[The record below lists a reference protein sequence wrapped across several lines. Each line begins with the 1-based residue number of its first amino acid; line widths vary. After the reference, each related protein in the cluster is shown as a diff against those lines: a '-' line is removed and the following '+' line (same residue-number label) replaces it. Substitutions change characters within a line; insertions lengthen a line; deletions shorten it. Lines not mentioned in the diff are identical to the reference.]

1 MKKNILLII
10 SIALLLSGCAS
21 EDITMP
27 SNDSVPTKRSP
38 EEAVTIAQSIAE
50 RLQGTDNQS
59 RSIRSTAKVS
69 VIGSGNL
76 SRAAQD
82 TLIYAVDFEDN
93 KGYVLVS
100 AAYSGDA
107 VIGYTDSGSFDAKRI
122 AQNPAYS
129 CYLNQAQDYV
139 SYNLTLPGNG
149 NIGQF
154 PITKPNDGLPEPITK
169 TINPMLWVSWG
180 QAYPEGIYCPNGIAG
195 CAQTAMA
202 QMMSYLQTTTSLNL
216 TYPERT
222 ENTLTLDWSAIQL
235 HQVSS
240 KTSAEYN
247 LHSCFTTAEAHNSLG
262 KLCRELGYRNKA
274 SYGTSAT
281 GTNPKNVYTTFKNL
295 VGTSKITNYYE
306 SIPSVNS
313 LYDALTAN
321 GEPYGII
328 FLIGYDAVNGGHGWV
343 CDGAKHTIS
352 YSQALK
358 IDGTYEV
365 LRHDDY
371 AYHFN
376 WGWCGV
382 DNGYFSAGVFKN
394 NTSDTAYN
402 FNTNNCYF
410 AVYK

>member
-1 MKKNILLII
+1 M
-10 SIALLLSGCAS
+10 
-21 EDITMP
+21 
-27 SNDSVPTKRSP
+27 
-38 EEAVTIAQSIAE
+38 
-50 RLQGTDNQS
+50 
-59 RSIRSTAKVS
+59 
-69 VIGSGNL
+69 
-76 SRAAQD
+76 
-82 TLIYAVDFEDN
+82 
-93 KGYVLVS
+93 
-100 AAYSGDA
+100 
-107 VIGYTDSGSFDAKRI
+107 
-122 AQNPAYS
+122 
-129 CYLNQAQDYV
+129 
-139 SYNLTLPGNG
+139 
-149 NIGQF
+149 
-154 PITKPNDGLPEPITK
+154 
-169 TINPMLWVSWG
+169 
-180 QAYPEGIYCPNGIAG
+180 
-195 CAQTAMA
+195 
-202 QMMSYLQTTTSLNL
+202 
-216 TYPERT
+216 
-222 ENTLTLDWSAIQL
+222 
-235 HQVSS
+235 
-240 KTSAEYN
+240 
-247 LHSCFTTAEAHNSLG
+247 
-262 KLCRELGYRNKA
+262 
-274 SYGTSAT
+274 
-281 GTNPKNVYTTFKNL
+281 YTTFKNL